1 MGSELN
7 DPSAIAPPLRPAEM
21 FKVWSPCCNNQSG
34 WFFLVP
40 RLAHFLSAIQ
50 SWMISWVKRKYVS
63 SSVIT
68 CHQILTF
75 VLGTT
80 LGRPRHRRVP
90 ASTWR
95 EIALQKYRSCIAK
108 GWPVKCGSAWKLYF
122 DLKLHKFINFRE
134 KGRLCKMSVESV
146 PKDLRQLRACLVSD
160 LNFILEISQGCMWL
174 KRSPRC
180 ALSSNRLTNLSLT
193 AVTTARLSFISKTT
207 GLVLAKFCR
216 ISFSFSRDNI
226 YDCTSA
232 NFDGMIASCKPEDS
246 WVARYHSMKTCE
258 HVSELEDSDWIYCRH
273 DI

>member
-1 MGSELN
+1 
-7 DPSAIAPPLRPAEM
+7 
-21 FKVWSPCCNNQSG
+21 
-34 WFFLVP
+34 
-40 RLAHFLSAIQ
+40 
-50 SWMISWVKRKYVS
+50 MISWAKRKYAS
-63 SSVIT
+63 SSVAIT

-75 VLGTT
+75 VIGTT
-80 LGRPRHRRVP
+80 SGRPGHRGVP
-90 ASTWR
+90 APTWR
-95 EIALQKYRSCIAK
+95 EITLQIYLGGIAK

-146 PKDLRQLRACLVSD
+146 PKDLRQLRACLVLCD
-160 LNFILEISQGCMWL
+160 LNFILEMSQGYMWL

-193 AVTTARLSFISKTT
+193 AVTTARLSFISRTT

-246 WVARYHSMKTCE
+246 WVARYHSLKSCE
-258 HVSELEDSDWIYCRH
+258 HVSELEGSVWICCRH

>member
-1 MGSELN
+1 M
-7 DPSAIAPPLRPAEM
+7 
-21 FKVWSPCCNNQSG
+21 
-34 WFFLVP
+34 
-40 RLAHFLSAIQ
+40 
-50 SWMISWVKRKYVS
+50 
-63 SSVIT
+63 T

-95 EIALQKYRSCIAK
+95 EIALQKYWSGIAK
-108 GWPVKCGSAWKLYF
+108 GWPVGCGSAWKLYF

-160 LNFILEISQGCMWL
+160 LNFILEISQGYMWL
-174 KRSPRC
+174 KGSPRC

-216 ISFSFSRDNI
+216 ISISFSRDNI

-246 WVARYHSMKTCE
+246 WVARYHSLKTCE
-258 HVSELEDSDWIYCRH
+258 HVR
-273 DI
+273 